1 MIDFIGTTQVMFG
14 AATGSSGSGTE
25 LLSGF
30 APLIIIFG
38 IFYFLLIRPQQKKQQ
53 HHQQMLGNLKRGDK
67 VITTGGVYGT
77 IEGITD
83 ATLHLKIAN
92 QVKITISRSAI
103 AGLQPGE
110 TPATEEK
117 K

>member
-1 MIDFIGTTQVMFG
+1 LIDLITTTQLLL
-14 AATGSSGSGTE
+14 GSSSGGTGAE
-25 LLSGF
+25 GLVSF
-30 APLIIIFG
+30 MPLIIIFV
-38 IFYFLLIRPQQKKQQ
+38 IFYFLLIRPQQRKQQ
-53 HHQQMLGNLKRGDK
+53 DHKRMIDNLKRGTK

-83 ATLHLKIAN
+83 TSFQLKIAN
-92 QVKITISRSAI
+92 QVKITVSRNAI

-117 K
+117 DK